1 MAKVTVRTVNL
12 QVHPSGKIIE
22 LSNGGCPYKSHLY
35 DLEEEQGIEGDI
47 LYAIFPDTN
56 GINFATLV
64 AFSSVLYPCVSV
76 ILFKSVQGY
85 VTF

>member
-1 MAKVTVRTVNL
+1 MTVRTVNL

-47 LYAIFPDTN
+47 LYALFPDTN
-56 GINFATLV
+56 GKEKKPKLPSFRL
-64 AFSSVLYPCVSV
+64 CMGE
-76 ILFKSVQGY
+76 K
-85 VTF
+85 